1 MIKQRT
7 DKDILTPEDILKY
20 IKDYE
25 ASTVPLHDKLWDYYL
40 GKNPSIIMST
50 NKIKAKDST
59 NPSNCTPVSYGR
71 KIITTFTG
79 YAYRPRY
86 ITYKSDNEQLL
97 TEIMACFNENVEH
110 IKTSLHGRNTGDP
123 RAIEAM
129 QGAQAFQDAQTK
141 RAREIDSRNLQD
153 VAMTA
158 YNGGNKAA
166 VQAKLDIF
174 SKTHGHRIEYDQVTG
189 EDGVIKHVMKEV
201 DPNTG
206 QESVTEFTQDEL
218 GQVGEDPANL
228 QKIIDNKAKF
238 AQSERKLEQADYK
251 LGQGDTK
258 LEQGSRGLDI
268 KEKALSLKKQISS
281 ESGVK
286 PSDNLIEY
294 ALSLT
299 NSGLTYT
306 FPRSKQAI
314 ELQESFAK
322 KWKEQGGESPSLAR
336 ADYKAQSK
344 ALTSLVEQDARIEAF
359 ANTAKKNSDLILSM
373 EGKILDMGSA
383 FLNKPMRS
391 LAMMTGVA
399 PEIRAY
405 NALITSIANEY
416 TKLVTGDPKHALK
429 KGDKEWY
436 IKKTILEQQP
446 TGSE

>member
-1 MIKQRT
+1 
-7 DKDILTPEDILKY
+7 
-20 IKDYE
+20 
-25 ASTVPLHDKLWDYYL
+25 
-40 GKNPSIIMST
+40 
-50 NKIKAKDST
+50 
-59 NPSNCTPVSYGR
+59 
-71 KIITTFTG
+71 
-79 YAYRPRY
+79 
-86 ITYKSDNEQLL
+86 
-97 TEIMACFNENVEH
+97 MACFNENVEH

-429 KGDKEWY
+429 KGDQDKMAKAINGDLSFKEVKEVLA
-436 IKKTILEQQP
+436 ILDREAKNRKQSVAEEIEGLKSRISGIGKKKYGSSEESSVPSGYNKSGSPSLAPGSPKSGSDLSPEFMRSLL
-446 TGSE
+446 TGK